1 LEKSTTI
8 GINPA
13 NRTSSSHDVS
23 NMSESS
29 QGSRERREIAK
40 TAQKK
45 EARLI
50 DLQCTFDC
58 LGGSDLVID
67 ILMKTDLAEK
77 LFKEAV
83 YLGIALLEAGN
94 SQVQVS
100 LFL

>member
-1 LEKSTTI
+1 M
-8 GINPA
+8 NPA
-13 NRTSSSHDVS
+13 NKTSSSHDLS

-40 TAQKK
+40 AAQKK
-45 EARLI
+45 EAKLF

-94 SQVQVS
+94 SQVQV
-100 LFL
+100 LLI